1 MIGKRAKRP
10 IGLDEF
16 DGGIFSIWN
25 QRRMLLTS
33 GEFATGK
40 FNAMPVSSGFFG
52 ELWGV
57 PSAIVFV
64 RPQRRTFDF
73 LEEYSTFT
81 LCGFS
86 DRKFQEIIEQLG
98 SVSGRDVPDKITR
111 AGLTPVA
118 AKRVDAPIYR
128 EAELAVECTRLC
140 RGKLDGR
147 NFFLKSL
154 IEEHYPDRD
163 YHSFYIGHIEAVTG
177 TGKYVKE

>member
-57 PSAIVFV
+57 
-64 RPQRRTFDF
+64 
-73 LEEYSTFT
+73 E
-81 LCGFS
+81 
-86 DRKFQEIIEQLG
+86 
-98 SVSGRDVPDKITR
+98 SG
-111 AGLTPVA
+111 
-118 AKRVDAPIYR
+118 
-128 EAELAVECTRLC
+128 
-140 RGKLDGR
+140 
-147 NFFLKSL
+147 
-154 IEEHYPDRD
+154 
-163 YHSFYIGHIEAVTG
+163 
-177 TGKYVKE
+177 

>member
-25 QRRMLLTS
+25 RRRMLLTS
-33 GEFATGK
+33 GDFAAGA

-73 LEEYSTFT
+73 LEEYPTFT

-86 DRKFQEIIEQLG
+86 ERKYQEIIEQLG
-98 SVSGRDVPDKITR
+98 SVSGREVPDKIAR

-118 AKRVDAPIYR
+118 AKRVDAPVYR

-147 NFFLKSL
+147 NFFLKAL

-163 YHSFYIGHIEAVTG
+163 YHNFYIGRIEAVTG